1 MRIVIMQQLSTNLRK
16 KKNALVRGTFERK
29 ISKKKKN
36 ILGSAIFKFFFLS
49 KNLFKKIMNINKTFC
64 RTLAF

>member
-36 ILGSAIFKFFFLS
+36 ILGSAIFNIFFLI
-49 KNLFKKIMNINKTFC
+49 KEPF
-64 RTLAF
+64 